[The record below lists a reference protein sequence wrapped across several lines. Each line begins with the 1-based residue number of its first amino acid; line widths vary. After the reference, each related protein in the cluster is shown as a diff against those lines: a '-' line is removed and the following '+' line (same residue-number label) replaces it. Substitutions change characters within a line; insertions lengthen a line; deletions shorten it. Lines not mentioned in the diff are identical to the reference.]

1 MKKLLKDFAKENKEK
16 LKIEK
21 GFFEKLKDGFEL

>member
-1 MKKLLKDFAKENKEK
+1 MEFFEK

-21 GFFEKLKDGFEL
+21 MVSPHKPYFYDSKFRIWH